1 MQIQLISWENYKM
14 APVKQLNSTFWFLVL
29 LKNTN
34 HLIRKQNRLGK
45 PMVGIYCKKK
55 SAEMK

>member
-14 APVKQLNSTFWFLVL
+14 APVEQLNSTFWFLVL

-34 HLIRKQNRLGK
+34 HLIWKQNRLGK
-45 PMVGIYCKKK
+45 AMVEIYCKKNQLR
-55 SAEMK
+55 